1 MFHSLR
7 RRLTLINVAV
17 IAVIIFIINIAI
29 YVAMHK
35 SFIHRTDEI
44 LKSVA
49 RDVRAG
55 NTKSEPMSY
64 SYFYIKTDAQGN
76 ITYAYQTPPLPSGEL
91 SRMAAIAL
99 SYPNS
104 SGRLEDNKRGDFDR
118 KKIASHNRPDYI
130 RGGER
135 YAFTKEP
142 LNDGS
147 GGHLIVF
154 VSSRDEEELYHRLV
168 LVLLIVSF
176 VALILSYLGSSFMAG
191 RALVPIVKAWQRQKD
206 FAADASHELR
216 SPLAVIK
223 TNLEIVM
230 GDPQEKIGNHGKW
243 LNNIKDEAEHMAKL
257 LDDLLFLARADSNQL
272 QLNIEKFSLTSAV
285 AEAVTPYEPLV
296 TQKGIRLELELAQNI
311 LFQGDR
317 GRVKQLVIILL
328 DNAIKFTPRGGSV
341 RVELKR
347 AGGIEL
353 VVADTGKGIGKEHLG
368 KIFERF
374 YRGDKARSRE
384 EGGTGLGLA
393 IADWIVKSHRGTI
406 KVESTPGQGT
416 TFRVLLPQRD

>member
-1 MFHSLR
+1 MFRSVR
-7 RRLTLINVAV
+7 RRLTLINVVVMAF
-17 IAVIIFIINIAI
+17 IIFIINITI
-29 YVAMHK
+29 YLAMEK
-35 SFIHRTDEI
+35 RIHRTDQI

-49 RDVRAG
+49 QDARAG
-55 NTKSEPMSY
+55 NTKSETMFY

-91 SRMAAIAL
+91 SHMAAIAL
-99 SYPNS
+99 SYSNS
-104 SGRLEDNKRGDFDR
+104 TGRLGYSKRGDFYR
-118 KKIASHNRPDYI
+118 EKIVSKGRPDHI
-130 RGGER
+130 RGGEP
-135 YAFTKEP
+135 YAFYKEP

-147 GGHLIVF
+147 GGHIIVF
-154 VSSRDEEELYHRLV
+154 ASSRYEEELYHRLV
-168 LVLLIVSF
+168 LVLLIVSLT
-176 VALILSYLGSSFMAG
+176 ALILSYWGSSFMAG

-206 FAADASHELR
+206 FVADASHELR

-230 GDPQEKIGNHGKW
+230 GDPQEKVGNHGKW
-243 LNNIKDEAEHMAKL
+243 LDNIKDEAEHMAKL
-257 LDDLLFLARADSNQL
+257 LDDLLFLARADSDQL

-285 AEAVTPYEPLV
+285 AEAATPYEPLA
-296 TQKGIRLELELAQNI
+296 TQRGISLKLELTQDFV
-311 LFQGDR
+311 FQGDQ

-341 RVELKR
+341 RVELKW
-347 AGGIEL
+347 AGDIEL
-353 VVADTGKGIGKEHLG
+353 VVADTGKGIGKEHLE
-368 KIFERF
+368 KIFDRF

-416 TFRVLLPQRD
+416 TFRVLLPQKD